1 MDLPVFA
8 IIPAAGSAS
17 RMGFCKLTTPLCG
30 KSVIFR
36 TLETFQAL
44 GFEKII
50 VPVNPD
56 RMEEFK
62 TMLGAKATVI
72 EGGNCRA
79 RSVHNAVKTLNDI
92 KNAIVVIHD
101 CDRPF
106 VKAKIILETIEEAKK
121 TGAAIAAVPC
131 SSTVKETKEDGSISS
146 TIPREKLYFAS
157 TPQTFQLK
165 ALREAYAKLDD
176 KTDWESLTDEAMIL
190 EIAGLE
196 VKICR
201 DSEEN
206 FKLTTR
212 KDWDFASYLLT
223 KNA

>member
-1 MDLPVFA
+1 MDLPTIA
-8 IIPAAGSAS
+8 IIPSAGKAC
-17 RMGFCKLTTPLCG
+17 RMGFDKLTTPLCG
-30 KSVIFR
+30 KSVLMR

-50 VPVNPD
+50 VPVTPG
-56 RMEEFK
+56 RTEEFQKLLDSK
-62 TMLGAKATVI
+62 TKVI
-72 EGGNCRA
+72 EGGDCRA
-79 RSVHNAVKTLNDI
+79 ISVRNAVETLSDI
-92 KNAIVVIHD
+92 ENAIVVIHD

-106 VKAKIILETIEEAKK
+106 VKTDIILKTIEEAKK
-121 TGAAIAAVPC
+121 AGAAIAAVPC
-131 SSTVKETKEDGSISS
+131 SSTVKEVKENDLIAS

-165 ALREAYAKLDD
+165 TLREAYAKLDASAN
-176 KTDWESLTDEAMIL
+176 WETLTDEAMIL
-190 EIAGLE
+190 EKANLP
-196 VKICR
+196 VRICR

-212 KDWDFASYLLT
+212 KDWDFAAYLLT

>member
-1 MDLPVFA
+1 MDLPLIA
-8 IIPAAGSAS
+8 IIPSAGIAS

-44 GFEKII
+44 GFEKIV
-50 VPVNPD
+50 VPVSPG
-56 RMEEFK
+56 RAEEFK
-62 TMLGAKATVI
+62 KMLDPKITVI
-72 EGGNCRA
+72 EGGDCRA
-79 RSVHNAVKTLNDI
+79 RSVRNAVKTLKDI
-92 KNAIVVIHD
+92 ENAIVVIHD

-131 SSTVKETKEDGSISS
+131 SSTVKEIKKDGSISS
-146 TIPREKLYFAS
+146 TVPREKLYFAS

-165 ALREAYAKLDD
+165 TLREAYAKLGNEA
-176 KTDWESLTDEAMIL
+176 DWESLTDEAMIL
-190 EIAGLE
+190 EMAGSE